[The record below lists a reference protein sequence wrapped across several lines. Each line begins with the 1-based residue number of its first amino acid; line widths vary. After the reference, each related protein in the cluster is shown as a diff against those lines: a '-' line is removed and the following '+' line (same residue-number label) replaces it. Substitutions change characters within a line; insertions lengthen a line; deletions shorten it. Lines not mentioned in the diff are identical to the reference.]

1 MHAMRTIFLKAPV
14 YAAWVAIAFA
24 VSSALWVL
32 SFGQALAGV
41 CPAASCSVALMNG
54 NSLGTGA
61 FDNMNF
67 AVSVNVATFDINLS
81 NGNRVGKVDFPSAPG
96 LADNL
101 GGKLTMANFKIFNL
115 QELSPALG
123 NGASITDLRQ
133 LLQQFT
139 ARGET
144 SPAPSSPPPRLPDP
158 ASLALLASGLFL
170 ALGLLRWKRVI

>member
-1 MHAMRTIFLKAPV
+1 MYAMRTTFLKAPV

-24 VSSALWVL
+24 VSSSLWVL
-32 SFGQALAGV
+32 SFGQALAGF

-54 NSLGTGA
+54 NPLGTGA

-67 AVSVNVATFDINLS
+67 AVSVAVSVNVATIDLNLP

-101 GGKLTMANFKIFNL
+101 GGKLTTANFKIFNL

-123 NGASITDLRQ
+123 NGASITDLHQ

-144 SPAPSSPPPRLPDP
+144 
-158 ASLALLASGLFL
+158 
-170 ALGLLRWKRVI
+170 